1 MEEGRAEKI
10 ASVYKNIKTLGK
22 NIKIP
27 SAISPIIESEKANAI
42 GVPVQGTGFVRILMY
57 FIAGLLLIGII
68 LLGVDQ
74 WITPVFQRSPGA
86 PGYIPIPGTDNSQ
99 VFWLSRKD
107 VRDIV
112 VGAVAPPPALP
123 GVPPVPLPPSMTV
136 IEGLSSYSLT
146 MDILISDEYPQ
157 DLPPGYNQRILFV
170 LSHSVNDPSLQVSLD
185 NSKNTIYIT
194 CFDSNGY
201 QQSIIIDNVPIHS
214 TFRIG
219 LTMSTYAMEGYL
231 NGLLVKTRQ
240 LDSIPKPPA
249 TGDKIFAPA
258 SIRIKEKNL
267 AKGITVLKVRGFG
280 YVVSSAEMRG
290 RMSDLVV
297 ETGSTSSIINS
308 AQCAT

>member
-1 MEEGRAEKI
+1 MEEGRAGQV
-10 ASVYKNIKTLGK
+10 ANVYKNIKTLGK

-27 SAISPIIESEKANAI
+27 STIAPIVSPQVANTI
-42 GVPVQGTGFVRILMY
+42 GVPVEGSGFVRILMY

-74 WITPVFQRSPGA
+74 WITPVFKRNPGA

-99 VFWLSRKD
+99 VFWLTTRE

-112 VGAVAPPPALP
+112 VGAVPPQVANQGVPTPPPPPA
-123 GVPPVPLPPSMTV
+123 MTI
-136 IEGLSSYSLT
+136 IEGQSSYSLT

-157 DLPPGYNQRILFV
+157 DLPAGYTQRILFV
-170 LSHSVNDPSLQVSLD
+170 LSQKVDDPTLQVSLD

-201 QQSIIIDNVPIHS
+201 QQSIAIDNVPIHS
-214 TFRIG
+214 RFRIG
-219 LTMSTYAMEGYL
+219 LTMSSYAMEGYL

-240 LDSIPKPPA
+240 LDSVPKPPT

-258 SIRIKEKNL
+258 SILINGKNL
-267 AKGITVLKVRGFG
+267 AKGISVLKVRGFG
-280 YVVSSAEMRG
+280 YTVSSAEMKG

-297 ETGSTSSIINS
+297 DTGSTSKYSNK
-308 AQCAT
+308 CL